1 MLLSLSIRNYTL
13 IQQLEF
19 NPSDRLNIITGET
32 GAGKSILL
40 GAVGLLLGKRADSKA
55 LWDESKKCIIEGYFD
70 ISSYSLNHFFE
81 ENDLDYDTEI
91 IIRREIGVSGKS
103 RAFVNDTPVRL
114 DTLTELGK
122 ELIDIHSQNETILLG
137 SEGYQLAV
145 IDQYSESSSAYSTYN
160 LSFTAYQDVKSN
172 LLKLK
177 NREAEIRKSAD
188 YNKFLLDE
196 LASANLEMG
205 QQEIMEEELHELEN
219 AEEIKRQLN
228 DALDVM
234 TNSENSSLNSLNT
247 AINAIRQ
254 LSNLSAKYQTFFD
267 RVDSLKIE
275 LNDVSS
281 ELSYMEQNVE
291 HQPERILEIRDKLSL
306 IYQLQQK
313 HQVNSI
319 EELIKIEKD
328 ISTQVDQAI
337 SIDQDLA
344 LVEREV
350 EDCHDKALKNAKD
363 LRESRISGMA
373 DFGDKIQNLLF
384 ALGIPNAR
392 VVLEHS
398 EKELSK
404 DGIDRI
410 SILFSANKG
419 VDPQPLKNV
428 ASGGEFSRLM
438 FAIKFLL
445 ADKTALPSIIFDEI
459 DAGVSGEV
467 ALQLGQLMKKMAKN
481 HQVISISHLP
491 QIAAKADKHFHVF
504 KDQTEGKSVSLI
516 KALSDDEQIEEVARM
531 ISGNQVTDSS
541 LSSAR
546 ELITR

>member
-1 MLLSLSIRNYTL
+1 MLLSLSIQNYTL

-40 GAVGLLLGKRADSKA
+40 GAVGLLLGKRADSNA
-55 LWDESKKCIIEGYFD
+55 LWDESKKCIIEGNFD
-70 ISSYSLNHFFE
+70 ISSYSLQHFFE
-81 ENDLDYDTEI
+81 GNDLDYDTEI
-91 IIRREIGVSGKS
+91 IIRREISVSGKS

-114 DTLTELGK
+114 DTLKELGK
-122 ELIDIHSQNETILLG
+122 ELIDIHSQNETILLS

-145 IDQYSESSSAYSTYN
+145 IDQYSESSRAYSTYN
-160 LSFTAYQDVKSN
+160 TSFITYQEVKSN
-172 LLKLK
+172 LLNLK
-177 NREAEIRKSAD
+177 AREAEIRKSAD

-196 LASANLEMG
+196 LASANLESG
-205 QQEIMEEELHELEN
+205 QQEILEEELQELEN

-228 DALDVM
+228 DALEAM
-234 TNSENSSLNSLNT
+234 TDGDNSSLNSLNA
-247 AINAIRQ
+247 AIIATQQ
-254 LSNLSAKYQTFFD
+254 LSKLSAKYQTFFD
-267 RVDSLKIE
+267 RIDSLKIE

-281 ELSYMEQNVE
+281 ELSYLEQNVE
-291 HQPERILEIRDKLSL
+291 HQPERISEIRDRLSL

-319 EELIKIEKD
+319 DELIEIEKD
-328 ISTQVDQAI
+328 ITAQVEQAV

-344 LVEREV
+344 LVESEV
-350 EDCHDKALKNAKD
+350 KDSHDKALKNAYN
-363 LRESRISGMA
+363 LRESRMSGMA
-373 DFGDKIQNLLF
+373 NFGNKIQEILY
-384 ALGIPNAR
+384 AIGIPNAR
-392 VVLEHS
+392 VVIEHS
-398 EKELSK
+398 EKELSRE
-404 DGIDRI
+404 GIDRI

-419 VDPQPLKNV
+419 VNPQPLKNV

-445 ADKTALPSIIFDEI
+445 ADKTALPTIIFDEI

-467 ALQLGQLMKKMAKN
+467 ALQLGQLMKKMAEN

-491 QIAAKADKHFHVF
+491 QIAAKADRHFHVY
-504 KDQTEGKSVSLI
+504 KDQVEGKSVSLI
-516 KALSDDEQIEEVARM
+516 KVLSVDEQIEEVAKM